1 MGLEIHLYLFDKS
14 THQRSQLPLGALNIL
29 QSLNIFALIKL
40 VQCFVSKKKCI
51 PVERIQADKCFD
63 PVIQVQTNIDTPINQ
78 VKEQM
83 KCFELQSYRRPE
95 KPFNQG
101 QARLQ
106 NKNTKKN
113 RKSCLLLL
121 TINLGQIST
130 VHFKV
135 YIQALRYNMCIYRIK
150 IRPFMLIHSLFKG
163 ISNFELALRFAS
175 SLVIQEG
182 STSLTNSLYSP
193 PPLQNQLARNIKKKR
208 EPSEPVV
215 LQTADIA
222 KCDSPEEMT

>member
-106 NKNTKKN
+106 KTKTPKKQKVLFIVINNK
-113 RKSCLLLL
+113 
-121 TINLGQIST
+121 
-130 VHFKV
+130 
-135 YIQALRYNMCIYRIK
+135 LRSN
-150 IRPFMLIHSLFKG
+150 IHSAF
-163 ISNFELALRFAS
+163 
-175 SLVIQEG
+175 Q
-182 STSLTNSLYSP
+182 SLYSSTEKQYVHI
-193 PPLQNQLARNIKKKR
+193 QNQNQAIHVNSFIIQGDL
-208 EPSEPVV
+208 
-215 LQTADIA
+215 
-222 KCDSPEEMT
+222 

>member
-1 MGLEIHLYLFDKS
+1 MGLEIHFYLFDKS

-51 PVERIQADKCFD
+51 PVERIQADK
-63 PVIQVQTNIDTPINQ
+63 VQTNIDTPINQ

-106 NKNTKKN
+106 KTKTPKKQKVLFIVINNK
-113 RKSCLLLL
+113 
-121 TINLGQIST
+121 
-130 VHFKV
+130 
-135 YIQALRYNMCIYRIK
+135 LRSN
-150 IRPFMLIHSLFKG
+150 IHSAF
-163 ISNFELALRFAS
+163 
-175 SLVIQEG
+175 Q
-182 STSLTNSLYSP
+182 SLYSSTKKQYVHI
-193 PPLQNQLARNIKKKR
+193 QNQNQAIHVNSFIIQGNL
-208 EPSEPVV
+208 
-215 LQTADIA
+215 
-222 KCDSPEEMT
+222 

>member
-40 VQCFVSKKKCI
+40 VQCFVSKKKGI

-193 PPLQNQLARNIKKKR
+193 PPLFKINWRGTSRRKESHQNQSFSKQLIQRNVTALKR
-208 EPSEPVV
+208 
-215 LQTADIA
+215 
-222 KCDSPEEMT
+222 